1 MRRLGWRRSFV
12 FSFLL
17 FVMRISSFLLL
28 TLPAVALLGSCAQ
41 KATPTDADK
50 AAAGSKAVIVASKVP
65 SRFLATPPVID
76 GKATE
81 WTDSLQYDA
90 SSHLQYQVLNDART
104 VYVRLKA
111 ADMPTQAKLAYL
123 GMVVWLDS
131 TGRNQ
136 QQLGV
141 KFPLP
146 IDLSTFKPSAER
158 PAGAMGPTAA
168 ERQEEHLNR
177 LRGVI
182 TGANQMELLNYRGS
196 KEPVLTDSEARLGV
210 KAAIGLDARNNLIYE
225 LAVPLRLLYRRV
237 PDLASGRVATVGV
250 WMQGQKP
257 KPAPGSQQSDMSVV
271 GPQGGGMGGY
281 GGGYGGMGGMRGGYG
296 GGGMRGYRGGGDT
309 FQTFTLKTSAQLA
322 DK

>member
-1 MRRLGWRRSFV
+1 MR
-12 FSFLL
+12 FSQ
-17 FVMRISSFLLL
+17 SLLL
-28 TLPAVALLGSCAQ
+28 TLPVATLLGSCTQ
-41 KATPTDADK
+41 KAVPTDSDK
-50 AAAGSKAVIVASKVP
+50 AAVASGGKAVVVASKVP
-65 SRFLATPPVID
+65 SRFVAMPPTID

-90 SSHLQYQVLNDART
+90 NSHLQYQVLNDART

-111 ADMPTQAKLAYL
+111 ADMPTQAKMAYL

-141 KFPLP
+141 RFPLP
-146 IDLSTFKPSAER
+146 IDLSSIKAPAER
-158 PAGAMGPTAA
+158 PAGAMGPSAA

-177 LRGVI
+177 LRSII

-210 KAAIGLDARNNLIYE
+210 KSAIGLDARNNLIYE

-237 PDLASGRVATVGV
+237 PALASGQVATVGV
-250 WMQGQKP
+250 WMAGQKP

-271 GPQGGGMGGY
+271 GPQGGGM
-281 GGGYGGMGGMRGGYG
+281 GGYGGMGGMRGGYG

-322 DK
+322 GQ

>member
-1 MRRLGWRRSFV
+1 
-12 FSFLL
+12 
-17 FVMRISSFLLL
+17 MRISSILLL

-41 KATPTDADK
+41 KATPTDSDK
-50 AAAGSKAVIVASKVP
+50 ASAASGGKAVVVASKVP
-65 SRFLATPPVID
+65 SRFLATSPTID

-111 ADMPTQAKLAYL
+111 ADMPTQAKMAYL

-146 IDLSTFKPSAER
+146 VDLSTFKAADAR

-177 LRGVI
+177 LRGII

-250 WMQGQKP
+250 WMQGQRP

-271 GPQGGGMGGY
+271 GPQGGMGGY
-281 GGGYGGMGGMRGGYG
+281 GGGYGGMGGMRGGY

>member
-1 MRRLGWRRSFV
+1 MRLSQ
-12 FSFLL
+12 
-17 FVMRISSFLLL
+17 FLLL
-28 TLPAVALLGSCAQ
+28 ALPATALLGSCAQ
-41 KATPTDADK
+41 KAVPTDAGK
-50 AAAGSKAVIVASKVP
+50 AAGANDAKAVVASKVP
-65 SRFLATPPVID
+65 SRFVATLPVID

-90 SSHLQYQVLNDART
+90 NSHLQYQVLNDART

-111 ADMPTQAKLAYL
+111 ADMPTQAKMAYL

-141 KFPLP
+141 RFPLP
-146 IDLSTFKPSAER
+146 IDLSTIKGPAER

-168 ERQEEHLNR
+168 ERQEEHLSR
-177 LRGVI
+177 LRSII

-196 KEPVLTDSEARLGV
+196 KEPVLTDSEAKIGV
-210 KAAIGLDARNNLIYE
+210 KSAIGLDARNNLIYE
-225 LAVPLRLLYRRV
+225 LAVPLRLIYRRV
-237 PDLASGRVATVGV
+237 PALANGQVATVGV
-250 WMQGQKP
+250 WIAGQKP

-281 GGGYGGMGGMRGGYG
+281 GGGYGGMRGGY

>member
-1 MRRLGWRRSFV
+1 MRLSQ
-12 FSFLL
+12 
-17 FVMRISSFLLL
+17 FLLL
-28 TLPAVALLGSCAQ
+28 TLPATALLGACAQ
-41 KATPTDADK
+41 KAVPTDAGKTND
-50 AAAGSKAVIVASKVP
+50 AKAVVASKIP
-65 SRFLATPPVID
+65 SRFVAAPPIID

-90 SSHLQYQVLNDART
+90 NSHLQYQVLNDART

-111 ADMPTQAKLAYL
+111 ADMPTQAKMAYL

-146 IDLSTFKPSAER
+146 IDLSTIKGSAER
-158 PAGAMGPTAA
+158 PAGAMGPTAS
-168 ERQEEHLNR
+168 ERQEEHLSR
-177 LRGVI
+177 LRGII

-196 KEPVLTDSEARLGV
+196 KEPVLTDSEAKIGV
-210 KAAIGLDARNNLIYE
+210 KSAIGLDARNNLIYE
-225 LAVPLRLLYRRV
+225 LAVPLRLIYRRV
-237 PDLASGRVATVGV
+237 PALASGQVATVGV
-250 WMQGQKP
+250 WIAGQKP
-257 KPAPGSQQSDMSVV
+257 KPTPGSQQSDMSVV

-281 GGGYGGMGGMRGGYG
+281 GGGYGGMRGGYG
-296 GGGMRGYRGGGDT
+296 GGGMRSYRGGDT

>member
-1 MRRLGWRRSFV
+1 MRPSQ
-12 FSFLL
+12 S
-17 FVMRISSFLLL
+17 LLL
-28 TLPAVALLGSCAQ
+28 TLAAAALLGSCAQ
-41 KATPTDADK
+41 KAVPTDSDK
-50 AAAGSKAVIVASKVP
+50 AATGGGKAVVVASKVP
-65 SRFLATPPVID
+65 SRFVATPPTID
-76 GKATE
+76 GKTTD

-90 SSHLQYQVLNDART
+90 SSHLQYQVLNDARM

-111 ADMPTQAKLAYL
+111 ADMSTQAKMAYL

-141 KFPLP
+141 RFPLP
-146 IDLSTFKPSAER
+146 IDLSTIKAPAER
-158 PAGAMGPTAA
+158 PAGAMGPSAA
-168 ERQEEHLNR
+168 ERQEDHLNR
-177 LRGVI
+177 LRGII

-196 KEPVLTDSEARLGV
+196 KEPVLTDSEAKIGV
-210 KAAIGLDARNNLIYE
+210 KSALGLDARNNLIYE

-237 PDLASGRVATVGV
+237 PALATGQVATVGV
-250 WMQGQKP
+250 WIAGQKP
-257 KPAPGSQQSDMSVV
+257 KPAPGSQQSDMSVT

-281 GGGYGGMGGMRGGYG
+281 GGGGMGGMRGGGYG

-322 DK
+322 GK

>member
-1 MRRLGWRRSFV
+1 MRL
-12 FSFLL
+12 
-17 FVMRISSFLLL
+17 SSFLLL
-28 TLPAVALLGSCAQ
+28 TLPAALLGSCAQ
-41 KATPTDADK
+41 KAVPTDSDK
-50 AAAGSKAVIVASKVP
+50 AAGAGATKAVAASKVP
-65 SRFLATPPVID
+65 SRFVATPPVID
-76 GKATE
+76 GKTTE

-90 SSHLQYQVLNDART
+90 NSHLQYQVLNDART

-111 ADMPTQAKLAYL
+111 ADMPTQAKMAYL

-141 KFPLP
+141 RFPLP
-146 IDLSTFKPSAER
+146 ADLSTFKAAAER

-168 ERQEEHLNR
+168 ERQEEHLVR
-177 LRGVI
+177 LRSI
-182 TGANQMELLNYRGS
+182 IAGANQMELLNYRGS
-196 KEPVLTDSEARLGV
+196 KEPVLTDSEAKLGV
-210 KAAIGLDARNNLIYE
+210 KSAIGLDARNNLIYE

-237 PDLASGRVATVGV
+237 PALASGQVATVGV
-250 WMQGQKP
+250 WMAGQRP

-271 GPQGGGMGGY
+271 GPQGGM
-281 GGGYGGMGGMRGGYG
+281 GGYGGMGGMRGGY

-322 DK
+322 GQ

>member
-1 MRRLGWRRSFV
+1 MRVSH
-12 FSFLL
+12 
-17 FVMRISSFLLL
+17 FLLL
-28 TLPAVALLGSCAQ
+28 TLPATAWLGSCAQ
-41 KATPTDADK
+41 KAVPTDSDK
-50 AAAGSKAVIVASKVP
+50 TAGASSAKAVTASKVA
-65 SRFLATPPVID
+65 SRFVATPPTID

-90 SSHLQYQVLNDART
+90 NSHLQYQVLNDARN

-111 ADMPTQAKLAYL
+111 ADMPTQAKMAYL

-146 IDLSTFKPSAER
+146 IDLNSIKAPAER

-168 ERQEEHLNR
+168 ERQEEHLKR
-177 LRGVI
+177 LRGI
-182 TGANQMELLNYRGS
+182 IADAHQMELLNYRGS
-196 KEPVLTDSEARLGV
+196 KEPVLTDSEAKLGV
-210 KAAIGLDARNNLIYE
+210 KAAIDLDARNNLVYE
-225 LAVPLRLLYRRV
+225 LAVPLRLLYRRL
-237 PDLASGRVATVGV
+237 PDLAGGRVATVGV

-271 GPQGGGMGGY
+271 GPQGGMGGY
-281 GGGYGGMGGMRGGYG
+281 GGYGYGGMRGGYG

-322 DK
+322 GH

>member
-1 MRRLGWRRSFV
+1 MR
-12 FSFLL
+12 FSH
-17 FVMRISSFLLL
+17 FLLL
-28 TLPAVALLGSCAQ
+28 TVPVAALLGSCAQ
-41 KATPTDADK
+41 KAVPTESGK
-50 AAAGSKAVIVASKVP
+50 AAAGGAAKPVVASKVT
-65 SRFLATPPVID
+65 SHFVATPPIID

-90 SSHLQYQVLNDART
+90 NSHLQYQVLNDTRT

-111 ADMPTQAKLAYL
+111 ADMPTQAKMAYL

-146 IDLSTFKPSAER
+146 IDLATLKGPAER

-168 ERQEEHLNR
+168 ERQEEHLSH
-177 LRGVI
+177 LRGI
-182 TGANQMELLNYRGS
+182 IAGANQMELLNYRGS
-196 KEPVLTDSEARLGV
+196 KEPVLTDSEAKIGV
-210 KAAIGLDARNNLIYE
+210 KSAIGLDGRNNLIYE

-237 PDLASGRVATVGV
+237 PALATGQAATVGV
-250 WMQGQKP
+250 WIAGQKP

-281 GGGYGGMGGMRGGYG
+281 GGGMGGMRGGYG
-296 GGGMRGYRGGGDT
+296 GGGMRSYRGGGDT

-322 DK
+322 GQ

>member
-1 MRRLGWRRSFV
+1 MRLSPSRL
-12 FSFLL
+12 L
-17 FVMRISSFLLL
+17 I
-28 TLPAVALLGSCAQ
+28 LPVALLSACATQ
-41 KATPTDADK
+41 KTAQTDA
-50 AAAGSKAVIVASKVP
+50 SKQAVVASKVP
-65 SRFLATPPVID
+65 SRFVATPPTID

-81 WTDSLQYDA
+81 WADSLQYDA
-90 SSHLQYQVLNDART
+90 ASHLQYQVLNDART

-146 IDLSTFKPSAER
+146 IDLSTIKAPTER

-168 ERQEEHLNR
+168 ERQEEHLSR
-177 LRGVI
+177 LRSII
-182 TGANQMELLNYRGS
+182 TSANQMELLNYRGS
-196 KEPVLTDSEARLGV
+196 KEPVLTDSEAKIGV
-210 KAAIGLDARNNLIYE
+210 KSAIGLDARNNLIYE

-237 PDLASGRVATVGV
+237 PALTNGQVATVGV
-250 WMQGQKP
+250 WIAGQKP

-281 GGGYGGMGGMRGGYG
+281 GGGYGGMRGGY

>member
-1 MRRLGWRRSFV
+1 V
-12 FSFLL
+12 
-17 FVMRISSFLLL
+17 
-28 TLPAVALLGSCAQ
+28 
-41 KATPTDADK
+41 
-50 AAAGSKAVIVASKVP
+50 VASKVP
-65 SRFLATPPVID
+65 SRFLDTPPTID
-76 GKATE
+76 GKTTE

-111 ADMPTQAKLAYL
+111 ADMPTQAKMAYL

-141 KFPLP
+141 RFPLP
-146 IDLSTFKPSAER
+146 IDLSTIKAPAER

-177 LRGVI
+177 LRSI
-182 TGANQMELLNYRGS
+182 IAGANQMELLNYRGS

-210 KAAIGLDARNNLIYE
+210 KSAIGLDARNNLIYE

-237 PDLASGRVATVGV
+237 PALANGQVATVGV
-250 WMQGQKP
+250 WMAGQKP
-257 KPAPGSQQSDMSVV
+257 KPAPGSQSSDMSVV
-271 GPQGGGMGGY
+271 GPQGGMGGY
-281 GGGYGGMGGMRGGYG
+281 GGGYGGMGGMRGGY

-322 DK
+322 GK

>member
-1 MRRLGWRRSFV
+1 MRVSH
-12 FSFLL
+12 FLW
-17 FVMRISSFLLL
+17 L
-28 TLPAVALLGSCAQ
+28 TLPAAAWLGSCAQ
-41 KATPTDADK
+41 KAVPTDSDK
-50 AAAGSKAVIVASKVP
+50 AAGASSAKSVTASKVP
-65 SRFLATPPVID
+65 SRFLATPPTID

-111 ADMPTQAKLAYL
+111 ADMPTQAKMAYL

-146 IDLSTFKPSAER
+146 IDLSTIKAPAER
-158 PAGAMGPTAA
+158 PAGAMGPSAA
-168 ERQEEHLNR
+168 ERQEEHLTR
-177 LRGVI
+177 LRGII
-182 TGANQMELLNYRGS
+182 TTATQMELLNYRGS
-196 KEPVLTDSEARLGV
+196 KEPVLTDSEAKLGV

-225 LAVPLRLLYRRV
+225 LAVPLRLLYRRL
-237 PDLASGRVATVGV
+237 PDLAGGRVATVGV

-271 GPQGGGMGGY
+271 GPQGGMGGY
-281 GGGYGGMGGMRGGYG
+281 GGYGGYGYGGMR

-309 FQTFTLKTSAQLA
+309 FQTFSLKTSAQLA
-322 DK
+322 GK